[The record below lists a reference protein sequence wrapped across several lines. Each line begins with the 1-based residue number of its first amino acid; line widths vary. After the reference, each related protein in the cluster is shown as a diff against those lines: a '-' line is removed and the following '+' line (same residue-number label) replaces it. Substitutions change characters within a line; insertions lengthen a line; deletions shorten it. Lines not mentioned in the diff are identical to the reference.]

1 MQSSYSLLKFDQQ
14 IRIEKMSGK
23 QIFQTETK
31 KRWHAFTWVSR
42 TLFLVFIVALI
53 CVGFTLSSVQAPSLP
68 FLNTNTPLTQKQLE
82 KLKKS
87 QRYKAFTIEKSKL
100 QKIKKDR
107 EQRILTHRGTAKR
120 INMGFYV
127 SWAATAGKS
136 LPDLKRNIGHLDMV
150 ATESFFLNGD
160 SIVDKAD
167 TAALKVIHTAKKSAI
182 AVVSNYN
189 KDHWDGAAVRRLLN
203 NPAAQQKLI
212 SNLISITKRYGYKG
226 INVDFEELNLENG
239 TAFNAFMQQLYT
251 QFHAQNL
258 IVSQDISPEND
269 DYRPEILQ
277 KYNDYIVL
285 MAYDQH
291 TDQSNAGDISHQE
304 WVEEKLDEICN
315 KVDAQKVILALA
327 CYGYDWP
334 QNSIGKS
341 VTYEE
346 AMTAAV
352 SNNAKVNY
360 DPGSANLSYIYKD
373 GSGIKHDVY
382 FTDAATYFNLIRKAD
397 DWGIG
402 GIALWRL
409 GSEDKRLWSFISND
423 LSLEALK
430 KTPFDLRKISVL
442 NMGGISYIGDG
453 EILDLVS
460 SPKSGSVHF
469 TLNTSDFTIA
479 DQTYTRL
486 PEQYL
491 IKRFGEADKKIV
503 LTFDDGPDPVYT
515 PQVLDILKREK
526 VPGCFFVVGIMAEK
540 NMELLR
546 QEYND
551 GYEIGNHTFFHPDM
565 SAIGPR
571 RVKFE
576 LNATRRLIEAIT
588 GHSTILFRAPF
599 NADAEPQN
607 VAEILPVEQ
616 SRKENYINI
625 GEYIDPE
632 DWQPGKTADQIFNEV
647 VKQHEN
653 GNILLLHDA
662 GGNREATVAAL
673 PRIIKYFKAKG
684 YTFTTVGDLMGKKRS
699 ELMPAIRSEANS
711 GFIGSG
717 DYFFINFF
725 YYGNI
730 ILDGVFTIAIVLAIM
745 RTIFIAYLAIKQRI
759 KANKNVDQLIKN
771 PSEKVSIIIPA
782 YNEEVTAVQTINSL
796 LKTTYPN
803 FELIFVDDGSKDKT
817 FEIVDAHF
825 GNHPQVK
832 VHRKENGGKA
842 SALNYGIA
850 RASADF
856 IICID
861 ADTQLKTNAVAE
873 LMRYFYSDE
882 IAAVAGTVKVGNTNN
897 IITKWQSIEYITAQ
911 NMDRRAFDLL
921 NTITVVPGAIGAFRK
936 DVVLH
941 VGGFTIDTLAEDC
954 DLTMRILRAGYKVKN
969 CDTAIAFTEA
979 PETVSMLL
987 KQRFRWSFGVMQSF
1001 WKNRTTLF
1009 NKKYGYF
1016 GMVGMPNILVYQ
1028 IILPLFSPLADLF
1041 MLISLI
1047 SGLFSLSA
1055 INNLTLTGFSGILSL
1070 HNGFGQVLFY
1080 YVIFIVVDL
1089 LFAGIA
1095 FKMEKEKYKN
1105 LLYLFPQRFFWRQ
1118 LMYLVLFRSFRK
1130 AIKGELETWGTL
1142 KRTGNVKETVA

>member
-1 MQSSYSLLKFDQQ
+1 
-14 IRIEKMSGK
+14 MSGK

-31 KRWHAFTWVSR
+31 KRWYTFTWVSR
-42 TLFLVFIVALI
+42 TLFLVFIVAIL
-53 CVGFTLSSVQAPSLP
+53 CVAYTLSSVQEPDLP
-68 FLNTNTPLTQKQLE
+68 FINTNSPLTQKQLD

-87 QRYKAFTIEKSKL
+87 QQYKAFVIEKSRL
-100 QKIKKDR
+100 EKIRKDR
-107 EQRILTHRGTAKR
+107 ALRILTKHGDKKR
-120 INMGFYV
+120 INMAFYV
-127 SWAATAGKS
+127 SWAATKDKS
-136 LPDLKRNIGHLDMV
+136 LADLKRNIGHLDMV

-167 TAALKVIHTAKKSAI
+167 TAALNVIHAGKKSAI
-182 AVVSNYN
+182 AVVSNFN
-189 KDHWDGAAVRRLLN
+189 KDHWDGNAVKRLLN
-203 NPAAQQKLI
+203 DQAAQQKLI
-212 SNLISITKRYGYKG
+212 YNLISITKKYGYKG
-226 INVDFEELNLENG
+226 INIDFEELDLENNQS
-239 TAFNAFMQQLYT
+239 FNAFMKNLYD
-251 QFHAQNL
+251 QFHAENL

-269 DYRPEILQ
+269 DYQPEVLQ
-277 KYNDYIVL
+277 KYNDYIIL

-304 WVEEKLDEICN
+304 WVEEKLDDICT
-315 KVDAQKVILALA
+315 KVDPGKVILALA

-334 QNSIGKS
+334 NKSIGKS

-346 AMTAAV
+346 AMTTAV
-352 SNNAKVNY
+352 TFKSKVNY
-360 DPGSANLSYIYKD
+360 NPNSANLNYSYND
-373 GSGIKHDVY
+373 GSGIKHEVY

-397 DWGIG
+397 DWNIAGV
-402 GIALWRL
+402 ALWRL
-409 GSEDKRLWSFISND
+409 GSEDKRLWSFISNG
-423 LSLEALK
+423 LSLDTLQK
-430 KTPFDLRKISVL
+430 KPFDLRKISSL

-460 SPKSGSVHF
+460 TPRLGAVRF
-469 TLNTSDFTIA
+469 TLNKDNFTIA
-479 DQTYTRL
+479 DQKYMRL
-486 PEQYL
+486 PEQYV
-491 IKRFGEADKKIV
+491 IKRFGEADKKIA

-515 PQVLDILKREK
+515 PQVLNILKQEH

-546 QEYND
+546 QEYD
-551 GYEIGNHTFFHPDM
+551 SGYEIGNHTFFHPDM

-576 LNATRRLIEAIT
+576 LNATRRLIEAVT

-607 VAEILPVEQ
+607 ISEILPVAQ

-632 DWQPGKTADQIFNEV
+632 DWEPGKTADQIFNEV

-673 PRIIKYFKAKG
+673 PRIIRYFKSQG
-684 YTFTTVGDLMGKKRS
+684 YTFTTVGDLMGKKRA
-699 ELMPAIRSEANS
+699 ELMPAVKSDANS
-711 GFIGSG
+711 GFSGSG
-717 DYFFINFF
+717 DYFFISFF
-725 YYGNI
+725 YYANI
-730 ILDGVFTIAIVLAIM
+730 VLDIVFTVAIVLAIL
-745 RTIFIAYLAIKQRI
+745 RTIFIAYLAIKQRK
-759 KANKNVDQLIKN
+759 KAKKYAHKLIEN
-771 PSEKVSIIIPA
+771 PSVKVSVIIPA

-796 LKTTYPN
+796 LKTTYPDY
-803 FELIFVDDGSKDKT
+803 ELIFIDDGSKDKT
-817 FEIVDAHF
+817 FEMVQSRF

-832 VHRKENGGKA
+832 VYRKENGGKA

-850 RASADF
+850 KAASDF
-856 IICID
+856 VICID
-861 ADTQLKTNAVAE
+861 ADTQLKTDAVNE
-873 LMRYFYSDE
+873 LMRYFYSDKV
-882 IAAVAGTVKVGNTNN
+882 AAVAGTVKVGNANN
-897 IITKWQSIEYITAQ
+897 IITKWQSIEYTTAQ

-936 DVVLH
+936 SVILE

-954 DLTMRILRAGYKVKN
+954 DLTMRILKAGYRVKN
-969 CDTAIAFTEA
+969 CDTAIAYTEA
-979 PETVSMLL
+979 PETVNMLL
-987 KQRFRWSFGVMQSF
+987 KQRFRWSFGVLQSF
-1001 WKNRTTLF
+1001 WKNRKTLL

-1028 IILPLFSPLADLF
+1028 IILPLFSPLADFF
-1041 MLISLI
+1041 MLLSLI
-1047 SGLFSLSA
+1047 SGLFSLST

-1080 YVIFIVVDL
+1080 YIIFILVDMF
-1089 LFAGIA
+1089 FAAIA
-1095 FKMEKEKYKN
+1095 FRMEKEKLKN
-1105 LLYLFPQRFFWRQ
+1105 LIYLFPQRFFWRQ
-1118 LMYLVLFRSFRK
+1118 LMYIVLFRSFRK

-1142 KRTGNVKETVA
+1142 KRTGNVKEANA

>member
-1 MQSSYSLLKFDQQ
+1 
-14 IRIEKMSGK
+14 MSGK

-31 KRWHAFTWVSR
+31 ARWNTFTWVSR
-42 TLFLVFIVALI
+42 TFFLVFIIAII
-53 CVGFTLSSVQAPSLP
+53 CVVYTLSSVQAPNLP
-68 FLNTNTPLTQKQLE
+68 FINTNTPLTQKQLD

-87 QRYKAFTIEKSKL
+87 QQYKAFSIEKSKL
-100 QKIKKDR
+100 EKIKKDR
-107 EQRILTHRGTAKR
+107 ERRILSHRGNSKR
-120 INMGFYV
+120 INMAFYV
-127 SWAATAGKS
+127 SWAASKDAS
-136 LPDLKRNIGHLDMV
+136 ISDLKRNISHLDMV

-167 TAALKVIHTAKKSAI
+167 TAALKVIHAGKKSAI

-189 KDHWDGAAVRRLLN
+189 KDHWDGAAVKRLLN
-203 NPAAQQKLI
+203 NPQAQEKLI
-212 SNLISITKRYGYKG
+212 GDLITITKKYGYKG
-226 INVDFEELNLENG
+226 INIDFEELNLENSDS
-239 TAFNAFMQQLYT
+239 FNAFMKNLYG
-251 QFHAQNL
+251 QFHAQKL

-269 DYRPEILQ
+269 DYKPEILQ

-291 TDQSNAGDISHQE
+291 TEQSNAGDISHQE
-304 WVEEKLDEICN
+304 WVEEKLDNICS
-315 KVDAQKVILALA
+315 KVDASKVILALA

-334 QNSIGKS
+334 QNSVGQS

-346 AMTAAV
+346 AMT
-352 SNNAKVNY
+352 NAVNY
-360 DPGSANLSYIYKD
+360 KSKINFDPESANLNYSYSD
-373 GSGIKHDVY
+373 GSGIKHNVY

-397 DWGIG
+397 DWDIA

-423 LSLEALK
+423 LSLDTLK
-430 KTPFDLRKISVL
+430 KKPFDLRKIASL
-442 NMGGISYIGDG
+442 NMGGISYIGNG
-453 EILDLVS
+453 EILDLISTPQPGMV
-460 SPKSGSVHF
+460 KF
-469 TLNTSDFTIA
+469 TLNQANFSIA
-479 DQTYTRL
+479 NQQYTRL
-486 PEQYL
+486 PEQYV
-491 IKRFGEADKKIV
+491 IKRFGEADKKIA

-515 PQVLDILKREK
+515 PQVLNILKKEK
-526 VPGCFFVVGIMAEK
+526 VPGCFFVVGIMAEQ

-576 LNATRRLIEAIT
+576 LNATRRLIEAVT

-607 VAEILPVEQ
+607 ISEILPVAQ

-625 GEYIDPE
+625 GEFIDPE
-632 DWQPGKTADQIFNEV
+632 DWEPGKTADQIFNEV
-647 VKQHEN
+647 VKQQDN

-673 PRIIKYFKAKG
+673 PRIIKFFKAKG

-699 ELMPAIRSEANS
+699 ELMPAVKSTANS
-711 GFIGSG
+711 GFSGSG

-725 YYGNI
+725 YYGNMILNI
-730 ILDGVFTIAIVLAIM
+730 IFSVAIVLAIL
-745 RTIFIAYLAIKQRI
+745 RTLFIAYLAIRQQKKTKQNAAR
-759 KANKNVDQLIKN
+759 LIQN
-771 PSEKVSIIIPA
+771 PTEKVSIIIPA

-796 LKTTYPN
+796 LKTTYPD

-817 FEIVDAHF
+817 FEIIDQHF

-832 VHRKENGGKA
+832 VFRKENGGKA
-842 SALNYGIA
+842 SALNYGISK
-850 RASADF
+850 ASSDF
-856 IICID
+856 VICID
-861 ADTQLKTNAVAE
+861 ADTQLKNDAVTE
-873 LMRYFYSDE
+873 LMRYFYSDK
-882 IAAVAGTVKVGNTNN
+882 IAAVAGTVKVGNAHN

-936 DVVLH
+936 SVILE

-954 DLTMRILRAGYKVKN
+954 DLTMRILRAGYEVKN
-969 CDTAIAFTEA
+969 CATAVAYTEA

-1001 WKNRTTLF
+1001 WKNRKTLL

-1016 GMVGMPNILVYQ
+1016 GMVGMPNILIYQ

-1080 YVIFIVVDL
+1080 YVIFIVVDMF
-1089 LFAGIA
+1089 FAAIA
-1095 FKMEKEKYKN
+1095 FRMEKEKYKN

-1118 LMYLVLFRSFRK
+1118 LMYIVLFRSVRK

-1142 KRTGNVKETVA
+1142 KRTGNVKEQVAL

>member
-1 MQSSYSLLKFDQQ
+1 
-14 IRIEKMSGK
+14 MSGK
-23 QIFQTETK
+23 QIFQTENK
-31 KRWHAFTWVSR
+31 RRWHTFTWVSR
-42 TLFLVFIVALI
+42 SFFLVFIIAIV
-53 CVGFTLSSVQAPSLP
+53 CVVFTLSSVQSPNLP
-68 FLNTNTPLTQKQLE
+68 YINTNGPLTAKQLD

-87 QRYKAFTIEKSKL
+87 QQYKNFSIEKSKL

-107 EQRILTHRGTAKR
+107 EQRILSRHGDNKR
-120 INMGFYV
+120 INMAFYV
-127 SWAATAGKS
+127 SWAGTVAKS

-167 TAALKVIHTAKKSAI
+167 TAALSVITNAKKSAI

-203 NPAAQQKLI
+203 DMPAQEKLI
-212 SNLISITKRYGYKG
+212 YNLIKITKKYGYKG
-226 INVDFEELNLENG
+226 INIDFEELNLENRNG
-239 TAFNAFMQQLYT
+239 FNAFMKNLYSR
-251 QFHAQNL
+251 FHSEKL

-269 DYRPEILQ
+269 DYSPEILQ
-277 KYNDYIVL
+277 HYNDYIVL

-291 TDQSNAGDISHQE
+291 TEDSNAGDISNQE
-304 WVEEKLDEICN
+304 WVEEKLDDICS
-315 KVDAQKVILALA
+315 KMDANKVILALA

-334 QNSIGKS
+334 DKS
-341 VTYEE
+341 VGTPLTYET
-346 AMTAAV
+346 AMTLAV
-352 SNNAKVNY
+352 NYKSKVNF
-360 DPGSANLSYIYKD
+360 DPASANLSFSYKD
-373 GSGIKHDVY
+373 GSGIGHKVY

-397 DWGIG
+397 DWNIA

-409 GSEDKRLWSFISND
+409 GSEDKRLWQFISKD
-423 LSLEALK
+423 LSLDSLK
-430 KTPFDLRKISVL
+430 KKPVDLRKISPL
-442 NMGGISYIGDG
+442 TMGGIAYIGDG
-453 EILDLVS
+453 EILDLISTPNPGAVR
-460 SPKSGSVHF
+460 F
-469 TLNTSDFTIA
+469 TLNKNDFTIA
-479 DQTYTRL
+479 NQQYLRL
-486 PEQYL
+486 PTQYV
-491 IKRFGEADKKIV
+491 IKRFGEADKKIA

-515 PQVLDILKREK
+515 PQVINILKKEN

-540 NMELLR
+540 NMDLLK
-546 QEYND
+546 QEYD
-551 GYEIGNHTFFHPDM
+551 EGYEIGNHTFFHPDM
-565 SAIGPR
+565 SSIGPR

-576 LNATRRLIEAIT
+576 LNATRRLIEAVT

-599 NADAEPQN
+599 NADAEPEN
-607 VAEILPVEQ
+607 TAEILPVAQ

-625 GEYIDPE
+625 GESIDPE
-632 DWQPGKTADQIFNEV
+632 DWEPGKTADQIFNEV
-647 VKQHEN
+647 VKQQEN
-653 GNILLLHDA
+653 GNIILLHDA

-673 PRIIKYFKAKG
+673 PRIIKYFKEKG
-684 YTFTTVGDLMGKKRS
+684 YTFTTVGNLMGKKKS
-699 ELMPAIRSEANS
+699 ELMPSVKSSANS
-711 GFIGSG
+711 GFLGSG

-725 YYGNI
+725 YYGNMILNI
-730 ILDGVFTIAIVLAIM
+730 IFSIAIVLAIL
-745 RTIFIAYLAIKQRI
+745 RTIFIAYLAIRQR
-759 KANKNVDQLIKN
+759 KRSKRNAYKLIEN
-771 PSEKVSIIIPA
+771 PSDKVSIIIPA

-796 LKTTYPN
+796 LKTTYPD

-817 FEIVDAHF
+817 FEIINQHF

-832 VHRKENGGKA
+832 VYRKENGGKA
-842 SALNYGIA
+842 SALNYGITK
-850 RASADF
+850 ASSDY

-861 ADTQLKTNAVAE
+861 ADTQLKTDAVTE
-873 LMRYFYSDE
+873 LMRYFYSPK
-882 IAAVAGTVKVGNTNN
+882 IAAVAGTVKVGNAHN

-936 DVVLH
+936 NVVIE
-941 VGGFTIDTLAEDC
+941 VGAFTIDTLAEDC
-954 DLTMRILRAGYKVKN
+954 DLTMRILKAGYKVKN
-969 CDTAIAFTEA
+969 CDAAIAYTEA
-979 PETVSMLL
+979 PETVNMLL

-1001 WKNRTTLF
+1001 WKNRKTLL

-1016 GMVGMPNILVYQ
+1016 GMVGMPNILIYQ

-1080 YVIFIVVDL
+1080 YLIFIFVDMI
-1089 LFAGIA
+1089 FAAIA
-1095 FKMEKEKYKN
+1095 FKMENEKFKN
-1105 LLYLFPQRFFWRQ
+1105 LLYIFPQRFFWRQ

-1142 KRTGNVKETVA
+1142 KRTGNVKEATV

>member
-1 MQSSYSLLKFDQQ
+1 
-14 IRIEKMSGK
+14 MSGK

-31 KRWHAFTWVSR
+31 TRWNTFTWVSR
-42 TLFLVFIVALI
+42 TFFLVFIIAII
-53 CVGFTLSSVQAPSLP
+53 CVVYTLSSVQAPTLP
-68 FLNTNTPLTQKQLE
+68 FINTNTPLTQKQLD

-87 QRYKAFTIEKSKL
+87 QQYKAFSIEKSQL
-100 QKIKKDR
+100 EKIKKDR
-107 EQRILTHRGTAKR
+107 ERRLLKHRGNSRR
-120 INMGFYV
+120 INMAFYV
-127 SWAATAGKS
+127 SWAGSKENS
-136 LPDLKRNIGHLDMV
+136 ISDLKRNISHLDMV

-167 TAALKVIHTAKKSAI
+167 TSALKVIRAGKKSAI

-189 KDHWDGAAVRRLLN
+189 KDHWDGAAVKRLLN
-203 NPAAQQKLI
+203 NPQTQEKLI
-212 SNLISITKRYGYKG
+212 GDLIAITKKYGYKG
-226 INVDFEELNLENG
+226 INIDFEELNLENSDS
-239 TAFNAFMQQLYT
+239 FNAFMKNLYG
-251 QFHAQNL
+251 QFHAQKL

-269 DYRPEILQ
+269 DYKPEILQ

-291 TDQSNAGDISHQE
+291 TEQSNAGDISHQE
-304 WVEEKLDEICN
+304 WVEEKLDNICS
-315 KVDAQKVILALA
+315 KVDASKVILALA

-334 QNSIGKS
+334 QNSVGNS

-346 AMTAAV
+346 AIT
-352 SNNAKVNY
+352 NAVNY
-360 DPGSANLSYIYKD
+360 KSKINFDPESANLNYSYSD
-373 GSGIKHDVY
+373 GSRIKHNVY

-397 DWGIG
+397 DWDIAGV
-402 GIALWRL
+402 ALWRL

-423 LSLEALK
+423 LSLDTLK
-430 KTPFDLRKISVL
+430 KKPFDLRKIASL

-453 EILDLVS
+453 EILDLISTPQPGMV
-460 SPKSGSVHF
+460 KF
-469 TLNTSDFTIA
+469 TLNQANFSIA
-479 DQTYTRL
+479 NQQYTRL
-486 PEQYL
+486 PEQYV
-491 IKRFGEADKKIV
+491 IKRFGEADKKIA

-515 PQVLDILKREK
+515 PQVLNILKKEK
-526 VPGCFFVVGIMAEK
+526 VPGCFFVVGIMAEQ

-576 LNATRRLIEAIT
+576 LNATRRLIEAVT

-607 VAEILPVEQ
+607 ISEILPVAQ

-625 GEYIDPE
+625 GEFIDPE
-632 DWQPGKTADQIFNEV
+632 DWEPGKTADQIFNEV
-647 VKQHEN
+647 VKQQDN

-673 PRIIKYFKAKG
+673 PRIIKFFKAKG

-699 ELMPAIRSEANS
+699 ELMPAVKSTANS
-711 GFIGSG
+711 GFSGSG

-730 ILDGVFTIAIVLAIM
+730 VLNIIFSVAIVLAIL
-745 RTIFIAYLAIKQRI
+745 RTLFIAYLAIRQRKRSKQNAG
-759 KANKNVDQLIKN
+759 KLIQN
-771 PSEKVSIIIPA
+771 SAEKVSIIIPA
-782 YNEEVTAVQTINSL
+782 YNEEVTAVHTINSL
-796 LKTTYPN
+796 LKINYPD

-817 FEIVDAHF
+817 FEIIDQHF

-832 VHRKENGGKA
+832 VFRKANGGKA
-842 SALNYGIA
+842 SALNYGISK
-850 RASADF
+850 ASADF
-856 IICID
+856 VVCID
-861 ADTQLKTNAVAE
+861 ADTQLKNDAVTE
-873 LMRYFYSDE
+873 LMRYFYSDK
-882 IAAVAGTVKVGNTNN
+882 IAAVAGTVKVGNAHN

-936 DVVLH
+936 DVILE

-954 DLTMRILRAGYKVKN
+954 DLTMRILKAGYQVKN
-969 CDTAIAFTEA
+969 CATAVAYTEA

-1001 WKNRTTLF
+1001 WKNRKALL

-1016 GMVGMPNILVYQ
+1016 GMVGMPNILIYQ

-1080 YVIFIVVDL
+1080 YIIFIVVDMI
-1089 LFAGIA
+1089 FAAIA
-1095 FKMEKEKYKN
+1095 FRMEKEKYKN

-1118 LMYLVLFRSFRK
+1118 LMYVVLFRSVRK
-1130 AIKGELETWGTL
+1130 AIKGELGTWGTL
-1142 KRTGNVKETVA
+1142 KRTGNVKEQVAL

>member
-1 MQSSYSLLKFDQQ
+1 
-14 IRIEKMSGK
+14 MSGK
-23 QIFQTETK
+23 QIFQTENK
-31 KRWHAFTWVSR
+31 KRWNTFTWVSR
-42 TLFLVFIVALI
+42 SFFLVFIIAII
-53 CVGFTLSSVQAPSLP
+53 CVAFTLSSVQYPNLP
-68 FLNTNTPLTQKQLE
+68 FINTNTPLTQKQLE

-87 QRYKAFTIEKSKL
+87 QQYKDFTIQKSKL
-100 QKIKKDR
+100 QQIKKDR
-107 EQRILTHRGTAKR
+107 EHRILTRHGNNNKR
-120 INMGFYV
+120 INMAFYV
-127 SWAATAGKS
+127 SWAGTARES
-136 LPDLKRNIGHLDMV
+136 ISDLRRNIGHLDMV

-167 TAALKVIHTAKKSAI
+167 TAALRVIKEGKKSAI
-182 AVVSNYN
+182 AVVSNFN
-189 KDHWDGAAVRRLLN
+189 KDHWDGEAVRRLLSN
-203 NPAAQQKLI
+203 QPAQQKLI
-212 SNLISITKRYGYKG
+212 YDLIKITKKYGYKG
-226 INVDFEELNLENG
+226 INIDFEELNLENG
-239 TAFNAFMQQLYT
+239 DNFNAFMKNLYT
-251 QFHAQNL
+251 QFHAENL

-269 DYRPEILQ
+269 DYKPEILQ
-277 KYNDYIVL
+277 HYNDYIIL

-291 TDQSNAGDISHQE
+291 SDQSNAGDISHQE
-304 WVEEKLDEICN
+304 WVEEKLDDICS
-315 KVDAQKVILALA
+315 KMDASKVILALA

-334 QNSIGKS
+334 KNSIGIP
-341 VTYEE
+341 VTYEQ
-346 AMTAAV
+346 AITKAV
-352 SNNAKVNY
+352 DRKSKINY
-360 DPGSANLSYIYKD
+360 NPASANLNYSYKD
-373 GSGIKHDVY
+373 GSGMEHDVY

-397 DWGIG
+397 DWDIAGV
-402 GIALWRL
+402 ALWRL
-409 GSEDKRLWSFISND
+409 GSEDKRLWSFISED
-423 LSLEALK
+423 LSLDSLK
-430 KTPFDLRKISVL
+430 KKPIDLRKISAL
-442 NMGGISYIGDG
+442 TMGGISYIGDG

-460 SPKSGSVHF
+460 TPNPGSVHF
-469 TLNTSDFTIA
+469 TLEKGNFTIA
-479 DQTYTRL
+479 NQSYTRL
-486 PEQYL
+486 PSQYV
-491 IKRFGEADKKIV
+491 IKRFGEADKKIA

-515 PQVLDILKREK
+515 PQVISILKKEN
-526 VPGCFFVVGIMAEK
+526 VPGCFFVVGIMAEQ

-576 LNATRRLIEAIT
+576 LNATRRLIEAVT

-607 VAEILPVEQ
+607 ISEILPVAQ

-647 VKQHEN
+647 VKQQNN

-673 PRIIKYFKAKG
+673 PRIIKFFKAKG

-699 ELMPAIRSEANS
+699 ELMPAVQSTANS
-711 GFIGSG
+711 GFTGSG

-725 YYGNI
+725 YYGNL
-730 ILDGVFTIAIVLAIM
+730 ILNAVFTVAIALAIL
-745 RTIFIAYLAIKQRI
+745 RTIFIAYLAIRQR
-759 KANKNVDQLIKN
+759 KRATRNAYKLIEN
-771 PSEKVSIIIPA
+771 PTEKVSIIIPA
-782 YNEEVTAVQTINSL
+782 YNEEVTAIQTLNSL

-817 FEIVDAHF
+817 FEIVNQHF
-825 GNHPQVK
+825 GNHPQIK
-832 VHRKENGGKA
+832 VYRKENGGKA
-842 SALNYGIA
+842 SALNYGITK
-850 RASADF
+850 ASAEF

-861 ADTQLKTNAVAE
+861 ADTQLKTDAVTE
-873 LMRYFYSDE
+873 LMRYFYSPK
-882 IAAVAGTVKVGNTNN
+882 IAAVAGTVKVGNADN

-936 DVVLH
+936 DVVLEI
-941 VGGFTIDTLAEDC
+941 GGFTIDTLAEDC
-954 DLTMRILRAGYKVKN
+954 DLTMRILKAGYKVKN
-969 CDTAIAFTEA
+969 CDTAIAYTEA
-979 PETVSMLL
+979 PETVNMLL

-1001 WKNRTTLF
+1001 WKNRKTLL

-1016 GMVGMPNILVYQ
+1016 GMVGMPNILIYQ

-1047 SGLFSLSA
+1047 TGLFSLGA

-1080 YVIFIVVDL
+1080 YIIFIIVDMI
-1089 LFAGIA
+1089 FAGIA

-1105 LLYLFPQRFFWRQ
+1105 LLYIFPQRFFWRQ
-1118 LMYLVLFRSFRK
+1118 LMYVVLFRSVRK

-1142 KRTGNVKETVA
+1142 KRTGNVKENMS

>member
-1 MQSSYSLLKFDQQ
+1 
-14 IRIEKMSGK
+14 MSGK
-23 QIFQTETK
+23 QIFQTENK
-31 KRWHAFTWVSR
+31 KRWHTFTWVSR
-42 TLFLVFIVALI
+42 SFFLVFIVAII
-53 CVGFTLSSVQAPSLP
+53 CVAYTLSSVQYPNLP
-68 FLNTNTPLTQKQLE
+68 FINTNAPLTAKQLE

-87 QRYKAFTIEKSKL
+87 QQYKNFSIEKSHL

-107 EQRILTHRGTAKR
+107 ERRILTRHGNNKR
-120 INMGFYV
+120 INMAFYV
-127 SWAATAGKS
+127 SWAATRNKS
-136 LPDLKRNIGHLDMV
+136 LPDLERNIGHLDMV

-167 TAALKVIHTAKKSAI
+167 TAALRIIHEGKKTAI
-182 AVVSNYN
+182 AVVSNFN
-189 KDHWDGAAVRRLLN
+189 KDHWDGDAVKRLLN
-203 NPAAQQKLI
+203 DMPAQQKLI
-212 SNLISITKRYGYKG
+212 YNLISITKKYGYKG
-226 INVDFEELNLENG
+226 INIDFEELNLENG
-239 TAFNAFMQQLYT
+239 DRFNDFMKNLYT
-251 QFHAQNL
+251 QFHAEKL

-269 DYRPEILQ
+269 DYKPEILQ
-277 KYNDYIVL
+277 HYNDYIVL

-304 WVEEKLDEICN
+304 WVEDKLDEICS
-315 KVDAQKVILALA
+315 KMDANKVILALA

-334 QNSIGKS
+334 KNSIGKP

-346 AMTAAV
+346 AMNTAV
-352 SNNAKVNY
+352 TNKSKINY
-360 DPGSANLSYIYKD
+360 NPLSANLNYSYKD
-373 GSGIKHDVY
+373 GSGIDHDVY

-397 DWGIG
+397 DWDIA

-409 GSEDKRLWSFISND
+409 GSEDKRLWSFISKN
-423 LSLEALK
+423 LSLDSLK
-430 KTPFDLRKISVL
+430 KSPFDLRKISPL
-442 NMGGISYIGDG
+442 TMGGIAYVGNG
-453 EILDLVS
+453 EILDLIS
-460 SPKSGSVHF
+460 SPNPGAVRF
-469 TLNTSDFTIA
+469 TLNKSDFTIA
-479 DQTYTRL
+479 NQQYMRL
-486 PEQYL
+486 PTQYV
-491 IKRFGEADKKIV
+491 IKRFGEADKKIA

-515 PQVLDILKREK
+515 PQIINILKKEN

-546 QEYND
+546 QEYTD

-576 LNATRRLIEAIT
+576 LNATRRLIEAVT

-607 VAEILPVEQ
+607 TSEILPVAQ

-625 GEYIDPE
+625 GEFIDPE
-632 DWQPGKTADQIFNEV
+632 DWEPGKTADQIFNEV
-647 VKQHEN
+647 VKQQDN

-673 PRIIKYFKAKG
+673 PRIIKFFKSKG
-684 YTFTTVGDLMGKKRS
+684 FTFTTVGDLMGKKRS
-699 ELMPAIRSEANS
+699 ELMPAVSSTANS
-711 GFIGSG
+711 GFVGSG

-725 YYGNI
+725 YYGNMALNI
-730 ILDGVFTIAIVLAIM
+730 IFSIAIVLAIL
-745 RTIFIAYLAIKQRI
+745 RTIFIAYLAIRQRRRAKRNI
-759 KANKNVDQLIKN
+759 YKLIEN
-771 PSEKVSIIIPA
+771 PTEKVSIIIPA
-782 YNEEVTAVQTINSL
+782 YNEEITAEHTINSL
-796 LKTTYPN
+796 LKTNYPD

-817 FEIVDAHF
+817 FEIINEKF
-825 GNHPQVK
+825 GTHPQVK
-832 VHRKENGGKA
+832 VYKKENGGKA
-842 SALNYGIA
+842 SALNFGITM
-850 RASADF
+850 ASAKY

-861 ADTQLKTNAVAE
+861 ADTQLKTDAVKE
-873 LMRYFYSDE
+873 LMRYFYSPK
-882 IAAVAGTVKVGNTNN
+882 IAAVAGTVKVGNAHN

-936 DVVLH
+936 DVVLE

-969 CDTAIAFTEA
+969 CDAAIAYTEA
-979 PETVSMLL
+979 PETVNMLL

-1001 WKNRTTLF
+1001 WKNRKTLL

-1016 GMVGMPNILVYQ
+1016 GMVGMPNILIYQ

-1047 SGLFSLSA
+1047 SGLFSLGA

-1080 YVIFIVVDL
+1080 YVIFIIVDMI
-1089 LFAGIA
+1089 FAGIA
-1095 FKMEKEKYKN
+1095 FKMEKEKFKN
-1105 LLYLFPQRFFWRQ
+1105 LLYIFPQRFFWRQ

-1130 AIKGELETWGTL
+1130 ALKGELESWGTL
-1142 KRTGNVKETVA
+1142 KRTGNVKEASN

>member
-1 MQSSYSLLKFDQQ
+1 
-14 IRIEKMSGK
+14 MSGK
-23 QIFQTETK
+23 QVFQTETK
-31 KRWHAFTWVSR
+31 RRWHAFTWVSR
-42 TLFLVFIVALI
+42 SFFLVFLGAIICVAL
-53 CVGFTLSSVQAPSLP
+53 TLSSVQYPNLP
-68 FLNTNTPLTQKQLE
+68 FINTNRTLTEKQLE

-87 QRYKAFTIEKSKL
+87 QQYKDFTIEKSKL

-107 EQRILTHRGTAKR
+107 AQRILTKHGDKKR
-120 INMGFYV
+120 INMAFYV
-127 SWAATAGKS
+127 SWAGTVNKS

-167 TAALKVIHTAKKSAI
+167 TAALRVIHEGKKTAI
-182 AVVSNYN
+182 AVVSNFN
-189 KDHWDGAAVRRLLN
+189 KDHWDGEAVRRLLVDM
-203 NPAAQQKLI
+203 PAQQKLI
-212 SNLISITKRYGYKG
+212 YNLISITKKYGYKG
-226 INVDFEELNLENG
+226 INIDFEELNLENRDG
-239 TAFNAFMQQLYT
+239 FNNFMKNLYA
-251 QFHAQNL
+251 QFHAEKL

-269 DYRPEILQ
+269 DYSPEILQ
-277 KYNDYIVL
+277 NYNDYIVL

-291 TDQSNAGDISHQE
+291 TESSNAGDISHQE
-304 WVEEKLDEICN
+304 WVEEKLDDICS
-315 KVDAQKVILALA
+315 KMDASKVILALA

-334 QNSIGKS
+334 DKSMGTS
-341 VTYEE
+341 VTYET
-346 AMTAAV
+346 AMTLAV
-352 SNNAKVNY
+352 NYKSKVNY
-360 DPGSANLSYIYKD
+360 NTASANLNFSYKD
-373 GSGIKHDVY
+373 GSGINHKVY
-382 FTDAATYFNLIRKAD
+382 FTDAATNFNLIRKAD
-397 DWGIG
+397 DWDIA

-409 GSEDKRLWSFISND
+409 GSEDKRLWQFISND
-423 LSLEALK
+423 LSLKSLK
-430 KTPFDLRKISVL
+430 KKPIDFRKISPL
-442 NMGGISYIGDG
+442 TMGGIAYIGDG
-453 EILDLVS
+453 EILDLISTPNPGTVR
-460 SPKSGSVHF
+460 F
-469 TLNTSDFTIA
+469 TLNKDDFTIA
-479 DQTYTRL
+479 NQQYMRL
-486 PEQYL
+486 PTQYV

-515 PQVLDILKREK
+515 PQVLSILKKEN

-546 QEYND
+546 QEYDD

-565 SAIGPR
+565 SSIGPR

-576 LNATRRLIEAIT
+576 LNATRRLIEAVT

-607 VAEILPVEQ
+607 TSEILPVAQ

-625 GEYIDPE
+625 GELIDPE
-632 DWQPGKTADQIFNEV
+632 DWEPGKTADQIFNDV
-647 VKQHEN
+647 VKQKDN

-673 PRIIKYFKAKG
+673 PRIIKYFKQNG

-699 ELMPAIRSEANS
+699 ELMPAVKSSANS
-711 GFIGSG
+711 GFLSSG

-725 YYGNI
+725 YYGNMILNI
-730 ILDGVFTIAIVLAIM
+730 IFSVAIVLAIL
-745 RTIFIAYLAIKQRI
+745 RTIFITYLAIRQREI
-759 KANKNVDQLIKN
+759 SKRNAYKLIKN

-782 YNEEVTAVQTINSL
+782 YNEEITALQTINSL

-817 FEIVDAHF
+817 FEIINEHF
-825 GNHPQVK
+825 GHHPLVK
-832 VHRKENGGKA
+832 VYRKENGGKA
-842 SALNYGIA
+842 SALNYGITK
-850 RASADF
+850 ASAEF

-861 ADTQLKTNAVAE
+861 ADTQLKTDAVNE
-873 LMRYFYSDE
+873 LMRYFYSPK
-882 IAAVAGTVKVGNTNN
+882 IAAVAGTVKVGNAHN

-936 DVVLH
+936 DVVLE
-941 VGGFTIDTLAEDC
+941 VGAFTVDTLAEDC

-969 CDTAIAFTEA
+969 CDVAIAYTEA
-979 PETVSMLL
+979 PETVNMLL

-1001 WKNRTTLF
+1001 WKNRKTLL

-1016 GMVGMPNILVYQ
+1016 GMVGMPNILIYQ

-1047 SGLFSLSA
+1047 SGFFSLSA

-1080 YVIFIVVDL
+1080 YLIFIFVDMI
-1089 LFAGIA
+1089 FAAIA
-1095 FKMEKEKYKN
+1095 FKMENEKFKN
-1105 LLYLFPQRFFWRQ
+1105 LLYIFPQRFFWRQ

-1142 KRTGNVKETVA
+1142 KRTGNVKEATT

>member
-1 MQSSYSLLKFDQQ
+1 
-14 IRIEKMSGK
+14 MSGK

-31 KRWHAFTWVSR
+31 RRWHAFTWVSR
-42 TLFLVFIVALI
+42 TFFIVFIGAIL
-53 CVGFTLSSVQAPSLP
+53 CVVYTLLSVQEPNLP
-68 FLNTNTPLTQKQLE
+68 FINTNSPLTQKQLE

-87 QRYKAFTIEKSKL
+87 QQYKDFTIEKSKL

-107 EQRILTHRGTAKR
+107 ERRISTRHGNNKR
-120 INMGFYV
+120 INMAFYV
-127 SWAATAGKS
+127 SWAASKERS
-136 LPDLKRNIGHLDMV
+136 ISDLKRNIGHLDMV

-167 TAALKVIHTAKKSAI
+167 TSALKVIRTAKKSAI

-189 KDHWDGAAVRRLLN
+189 KNHWDGPAVRRLLSN
-203 NPAAQQKLI
+203 QTAQQKLI
-212 SNLISITKRYGYKG
+212 HDLISITKKYGYSG
-226 INVDFEELNLENG
+226 INIDFEELNLQNSVG
-239 TAFNAFMQQLYT
+239 FNAFMKNLYN
-251 QFHAQNL
+251 QFHAEKL
-258 IVSQDISPEND
+258 LVSQDISPEND
-269 DYRPEILQ
+269 DYKPEILQ

-291 TDQSNAGDISHQE
+291 TEQSNAGDISHQE
-304 WVEEKLDEICN
+304 WVEEKLDDICN
-315 KVDAQKVILALA
+315 KIDANKVILALA

-334 QNSIGKS
+334 DNSIGKP

-346 AMTAAV
+346 AMTSA
-352 SNNAKVNY
+352 VNY
-360 DPGSANLSYIYKD
+360 KSKIHYNPVSANLNYSYND
-373 GSGIKHDVY
+373 GSGIRHEVY

-397 DWGIG
+397 DWDIA

-409 GSEDKRLWSFISND
+409 GSEDKRIWSFISDN

-430 KTPFDLRKISVL
+430 KKPYDLRKIASL
-442 NMGGISYIGDG
+442 NMGGISYLGDG
-453 EILDLVS
+453 EILDLIS
-460 SPKSGSVHF
+460 TPTPGSVKF
-469 TLNTSDFTIA
+469 TLNKDNFTIA
-479 DQTYTRL
+479 DQKYTRL
-486 PEQYL
+486 PEQYV
-491 IKRFGEADKKIV
+491 IKRFGEADKKIA

-515 PQVLDILKREK
+515 PQVLNILNREK

-565 SAIGPR
+565 SAIGPQ

-576 LNATRRLIEAIT
+576 LNATRRLIEAVT

-607 VAEILPVEQ
+607 ISEILPVAQ

-632 DWQPGKTADQIFNEV
+632 DWQPGKTADQIFNDV
-647 VKQHEN
+647 VKQQDN

-673 PRIIKYFKAKG
+673 PRIIKFFKAKG
-684 YTFTTVGDLMGKKRS
+684 FTFTTVGDLMGKKRS
-699 ELMPAIRSEANS
+699 ELMPAVKSTANS
-711 GFIGSG
+711 GFSGSG

-730 ILDGVFTIAIVLAIM
+730 ILNIIFSVAIVLAIL
-745 RTIFIAYLAIKQRI
+745 RTIFIAYLAIRQRNRS
-759 KANKNVDQLIKN
+759 KRNAHKLLKN

-782 YNEEVTAVQTINSL
+782 YNEEITAVQTINSL
-796 LKTTYPN
+796 LKTTYPD

-817 FEIVDAHF
+817 YNIINEHF

-832 VHRKENGGKA
+832 VYRKDNGGKA
-842 SALNYGIA
+842 SALNYGISK
-850 RASADF
+850 ASSEY

-861 ADTQLKTNAVAE
+861 ADTQLKTDAVTE
-873 LMRYFYSDE
+873 LMRYFYSPK
-882 IAAVAGTVKVGNTNN
+882 IAAVAGTVKVGNAHN

-936 DVVLH
+936 AIVLE
-941 VGGFTIDTLAEDC
+941 VGGFTTDTLAEDC
-954 DLTMRILRAGYKVKN
+954 DLTMRILKAGYKVKN
-969 CDTAIAFTEA
+969 CSTAIAYTEA
-979 PETVSMLL
+979 PETVNMLL

-1001 WKNRTTLF
+1001 WKNRKTLL
-1009 NKKYGYF
+1009 NKKYSYF
-1016 GMVGMPNILVYQ
+1016 GMVGMPNILIYQ

-1055 INNLTLTGFSGILSL
+1055 VNNLTLTGFSGILSL

-1080 YVIFIVVDL
+1080 YLIFIVVDMI
-1089 LFAGIA
+1089 FAAIA
-1095 FKMEKEKYKN
+1095 FKMENEKFKN
-1105 LLYLFPQRFFWRQ
+1105 LLYIFPQRFFWRQ

-1142 KRTGNVKETVA
+1142 KRTGNVKEATT

>member
-1 MQSSYSLLKFDQQ
+1 
-14 IRIEKMSGK
+14 MSGK

-31 KRWHAFTWVSR
+31 RRWNTFTWVSR
-42 TLFLVFIVALI
+42 SFFLVFIIAII
-53 CVGFTLSSVQAPSLP
+53 CVAFTLSSVQAPNLP
-68 FLNTNTPLTQKQLE
+68 FINTNSPLTSKQLE

-87 QRYKAFTIEKSKL
+87 KQYKAFFIEKSKL

-107 EQRILTHRGTAKR
+107 EHRILTKHCDHKR
-120 INMGFYV
+120 VNMAFYV
-127 SWAATAGKS
+127 SWAGTKNES
-136 LPDLKRNIGHLDMV
+136 LSDLKRNIGHLDMV
-150 ATESFFLNGD
+150 ATESLFLNGD
-160 SIVDKAD
+160 SIVDKTD
-167 TAALKVIHTAKKSAI
+167 TAALKVIHSGKKSAI
-182 AVVSNYN
+182 AVVSNFN
-189 KDHWDGAAVRRLLN
+189 KDHWDGLAVKRLLN
-203 NPAAQQKLI
+203 NIPAQQKLI
-212 SNLISITKRYGYKG
+212 SNLIAIVKKQGYKG
-226 INVDFEELNLENG
+226 INIDFEELNLENS
-239 TAFNAFMQQLYT
+239 APFNAFMKNLYV
-251 QFHAQNL
+251 QFHAEKL

-269 DYRPEILQ
+269 DYQPEILQ
-277 KYNDYIVL
+277 QYNDYIVL

-291 TDQSNAGDISHQE
+291 TDQSNAGDVSNQQ
-304 WVEEKLDEICN
+304 WVEEKLDQICS
-315 KVDAQKVILALA
+315 KVDANKVILALA

-334 QNSIGKS
+334 KNSVGKS

-346 AMTAAV
+346 AMTVA
-352 SNNAKVNY
+352 VNY
-360 DPGSANLSYIYKD
+360 KSKINYNPGSANLNYSYSD

-382 FTDAATYFNLIRKAD
+382 FTDAATYFNIIRKAD
-397 DWGIG
+397 DWDIA

-409 GSEDKRLWSFISND
+409 GSEDKRLWSFISDD
-423 LSLEALK
+423 LSLDTLQK
-430 KTPFDLRKISVL
+430 KPFDLRKISVL

-460 SPKSGSVHF
+460 TPKLGSVQF
-469 TLNTSDFTIA
+469 TLNKTDFTIA
-479 DQTYTRL
+479 NQEYIRL
-486 PEQYL
+486 PEKYV
-491 IKRFGEADKKIV
+491 IKRFGEADKKIA

-515 PQVLDILKREK
+515 PQVLNILKQEK

-546 QEYND
+546 QEYD
-551 GYEIGNHTFFHPDM
+551 EGYEIGNHTFFHPDM

-576 LNATRRLIEAIT
+576 LNATRRLIEAVT

-607 VAEILPVEQ
+607 ISEILPVAQ

-632 DWQPGKTADQIFNEV
+632 DWEPGKTADQIFNEV
-647 VKQHEN
+647 VKQKDN

-673 PRIIKYFKAKG
+673 PRIIKYFKSQG

-699 ELMPAIRSEANS
+699 ELMPAVNSDATS
-711 GFIGSG
+711 GFTGSG
-717 DYFFINFF
+717 DYFFIRFF

-730 ILDGVFTIAIVLAIM
+730 ILNTVFSVAIVLAIL
-745 RTIFIAYLAIKQRI
+745 RTIFIAYLAIKQNK
-759 KANKNVDQLIKN
+759 KAKKNGKLIQHPN
-771 PSEKVSIIIPA
+771 EKVSIIIPA
-782 YNEEVTAVQTINSL
+782 YNEEITAVQTINSL
-796 LKTTYPN
+796 LKIDYPN

-817 FEIVDAHF
+817 FEIIDAHF

-832 VHRKENGGKA
+832 VYRKENGGKA

-850 RASADF
+850 MANAEY

-861 ADTQLKTNAVAE
+861 ADTQLKANAVTE
-873 LMRYFYSDE
+873 LMRYFYDAQ
-882 IAAVAGTVKVGNTNN
+882 IAAVAGTVKVGNAHNL
-897 IITKWQSIEYITAQ
+897 ITKWQSIEYITAQ
-911 NMDRRAFDLL
+911 NMDRRAFDML

-936 DVVLH
+936 QVVLE

-954 DLTMRILRAGYKVKN
+954 DLTMRILRAGYRVKN
-969 CDTAIAFTEA
+969 CDSAIAYTEA
-979 PETVSMLL
+979 PETVNMLL

-1001 WKNRTTLF
+1001 WKNRKTLL

-1016 GMVGMPNILVYQ
+1016 GMVGMPNILIYQ

-1047 SGLFSLSA
+1047 SGLCSLSA

-1070 HNGFGQVLFY
+1070 HNGFGQVFFY
-1080 YVIFIVVDL
+1080 YLIFIFVDMI
-1089 LFAGIA
+1089 FASIA
-1095 FKMEKEKYKN
+1095 FKMEKEKFKN

-1142 KRTGNVKETVA
+1142 KRTGNVKEAMV

>member
-1 MQSSYSLLKFDQQ
+1 
-14 IRIEKMSGK
+14 MSGK

-31 KRWHAFTWVSR
+31 RRWHAFTWVSR
-42 TLFLVFIVALI
+42 TFFIVFIGAI
-53 CVGFTLSSVQAPSLP
+53 MCVVYTLSSVQEPNLP
-68 FLNTNTPLTQKQLE
+68 FINTNSPLTQKQLE

-87 QRYKAFTIEKSKL
+87 QQYKDFTIEKSKL

-107 EQRILTHRGTAKR
+107 ERRISTRHGNNKR
-120 INMGFYV
+120 INMAFYV
-127 SWAATAGKS
+127 SWAASKERS
-136 LPDLKRNIGHLDMV
+136 ILDLKRNIGHLDMV

-167 TAALKVIHTAKKSAI
+167 TSALKVIRTAKKSAI

-189 KDHWDGAAVRRLLN
+189 KNHWDGPAVRRLLSN
-203 NPAAQQKLI
+203 QTAQQKLI
-212 SNLISITKRYGYKG
+212 HDLISITKKYGYSG
-226 INVDFEELNLENG
+226 INIDFEELNLQNSVG
-239 TAFNAFMQQLYT
+239 FNAFMKNLYN
-251 QFHAQNL
+251 QFHAEKL
-258 IVSQDISPEND
+258 LVSQDISPEND
-269 DYRPEILQ
+269 DYKPEILQ

-291 TDQSNAGDISHQE
+291 TEQSNAGDISHQE
-304 WVEEKLDEICN
+304 WVEEKLDDICN
-315 KVDAQKVILALA
+315 KIYANKVILALA

-334 QNSIGKS
+334 DNSIGKP

-346 AMTAAV
+346 AMTSA
-352 SNNAKVNY
+352 VNY
-360 DPGSANLSYIYKD
+360 KSKIHYNPVSANLNYSYND
-373 GSGIKHDVY
+373 GSGIRHEVY

-397 DWGIG
+397 DWDIA

-409 GSEDKRLWSFISND
+409 ASEDKRIWSFISDN

-430 KTPFDLRKISVL
+430 KKPYDLRKIASL
-442 NMGGISYIGDG
+442 KMGGISYLGDG
-453 EILDLVS
+453 EILDLIS
-460 SPKSGSVHF
+460 TPTPGSVKF
-469 TLNTSDFTIA
+469 TLNKDNFTIA
-479 DQTYTRL
+479 DQKYTRL
-486 PEQYL
+486 PEQYV
-491 IKRFGEADKKIV
+491 IKRFGEADKKIA

-515 PQVLDILKREK
+515 PQVLNILNREK

-565 SAIGPR
+565 SAIGPQ

-576 LNATRRLIEAIT
+576 LNATRRLIEAVT

-607 VAEILPVEQ
+607 ISEILPVAQ

-632 DWQPGKTADQIFNEV
+632 DWQPGKTADQIFNDV
-647 VKQHEN
+647 VKQQDN

-673 PRIIKYFKAKG
+673 PRIIKFFKAKG
-684 YTFTTVGDLMGKKRS
+684 FTFTTVGDLMGKKRS
-699 ELMPAIRSEANS
+699 ELMPAVKSTANS
-711 GFIGSG
+711 GFSGSG

-730 ILDGVFTIAIVLAIM
+730 ILNIIFSVAIVLAIL
-745 RTIFIAYLAIKQRI
+745 RTIFIAYLAIRQRNRS
-759 KANKNVDQLIKN
+759 KRNAYKLLKN

-782 YNEEVTAVQTINSL
+782 YNEEITAVQTINSL
-796 LKTTYPN
+796 LKTTYPD

-817 FEIVDAHF
+817 YNIINEHF

-832 VHRKENGGKA
+832 VYRKDNGGKA
-842 SALNYGIA
+842 SALNYGISKA
-850 RASADF
+850 GSEY

-861 ADTQLKTNAVAE
+861 ADTQLKTDAVTE
-873 LMRYFYSDE
+873 LMRYFYSSK
-882 IAAVAGTVKVGNTNN
+882 IAAVAGTVKVGNAHN

-936 DVVLH
+936 AIVLE
-941 VGGFTIDTLAEDC
+941 VGGFTTDTLAEDC
-954 DLTMRILRAGYKVKN
+954 DLTMRILKAGYKVKN
-969 CDTAIAFTEA
+969 CNTAIAYTEA
-979 PETVSMLL
+979 PETVNMLL

-1001 WKNRTTLF
+1001 WKNRKTLL
-1009 NKKYGYF
+1009 NKKYSYF
-1016 GMVGMPNILVYQ
+1016 GMVGMPNILIYQ

-1055 INNLTLTGFSGILSL
+1055 VNNLTLTGFSGILSL

-1080 YVIFIVVDL
+1080 YLIFIVVDMI
-1089 LFAGIA
+1089 FAAIA
-1095 FKMEKEKYKN
+1095 FKMENEKFKN
-1105 LLYLFPQRFFWRQ
+1105 LLYIFPQRFFWRQ

-1142 KRTGNVKETVA
+1142 KRTGNVKEATT

>member
-1 MQSSYSLLKFDQQ
+1 
-14 IRIEKMSGK
+14 MSGK

-31 KRWHAFTWVSR
+31 RRWNTFTWVSR
-42 TLFLVFIVALI
+42 TFFLVFIVAII
-53 CVGFTLSSVQAPSLP
+53 CVAFTLSSVQAPDLP
-68 FLNTNTPLTQKQLE
+68 FINANSPLTSKQLE

-87 QRYKAFTIEKSKL
+87 QQYSVFSIEKSRL
-100 QKIKKDR
+100 EKIKRDR
-107 EQRILTHRGTAKR
+107 EHRILTRHGDHKR
-120 INMGFYV
+120 INMAFYV
-127 SWAATAGKS
+127 SWAASKDKS
-136 LPDLKRNIGHLDMV
+136 LSDLKRNIGRLDMV
-150 ATESFFLNGD
+150 ATESFFLKDD
-160 SIVDKAD
+160 SIVDQTD
-167 TAALKVIHTAKKSAI
+167 TAALKVIQAGKKSAI
-182 AVVSNYN
+182 AVVSNFN
-189 KDHWDGAAVRRLLN
+189 KDHWDGHVVKRMLN
-203 NPAAQQKLI
+203 DVTVQQKFI
-212 SNLISITKRYGYKG
+212 GTLISITKKHGYKG
-226 INVDFEELNLENG
+226 INIDFEELNLENSDR
-239 TAFNAFMQQLYT
+239 FNAFMKNLYA
-251 QFHAQNL
+251 QFHAENL

-269 DYRPEILQ
+269 DYQPEILQ

-304 WVEEKLDEICN
+304 WVEEKLDHICAR
-315 KVDAQKVILALA
+315 VDGDKVILALA

-334 QNSIGKS
+334 DSSVGKP

-352 SNNAKVNY
+352 NYKSKVTYNPISANVNY
-360 DPGSANLSYIYKD
+360 SYND
-373 GSGIKHDVY
+373 GSGIKHEVY

-397 DWGIG
+397 DWGIA

-409 GSEDKRLWSFISND
+409 GSEDKRLWNFIADD
-423 LSLEALK
+423 LSLKSLK
-430 KTPFDLRKISVL
+430 KKPFDLRKISSL
-442 NMGGISYIGDG
+442 SIGGISYIGNG
-453 EILDLVS
+453 EILNLVS
-460 SPKSGSVHF
+460 TPKPGAVRF
-469 TLNTSDFTIA
+469 TLDKSDFSIA
-479 DQTYTRL
+479 DQKYIRL
-486 PEQYL
+486 PEHYV
-491 IKRFGEADKKIV
+491 IKRFGEADKKIA

-515 PQVLDILKREK
+515 PQILNILRQEK

-546 QEYND
+546 QEYDD

-576 LNATRRLIEAIT
+576 LNATRRLIEAVT

-607 VAEILPVEQ
+607 IAEILPVAQ

-632 DWQPGKTADQIFNEV
+632 DWEPGKTADQIFNEV
-647 VKQHEN
+647 VKQKDN

-673 PRIIKYFKAKG
+673 PRIIKFFKARG
-684 YTFTTVGDLMGKKRS
+684 YTFTTVGNLMGKKRS
-699 ELMPAIRSEANS
+699 ELMPEIKSTANS

-717 DYFFINFF
+717 DYFFISFF

-730 ILDGVFTIAIVLAIM
+730 ILDIVFSVAIVLAIL
-745 RTIFIAYLAIKQRI
+745 RTIFIAYLAIKQR
-759 KANKNVDQLIKN
+759 KRAKRNAGKLIQN
-771 PSEKVSIIIPA
+771 PCEKVSIIIPA
-782 YNEEVTAVQTINSL
+782 YNEEITAVQTISSL
-796 LKTTYPN
+796 LKTDYPN
-803 FELIFVDDGSKDKT
+803 FELIFVDDGSNDKT
-817 FEIVDAHF
+817 FEMIDSRF

-832 VHRKENGGKA
+832 VYHKENGGKA
-842 SALNYGIA
+842 SALNYGITK
-850 RASADF
+850 ASADF
-856 IICID
+856 IVCID
-861 ADTQLKTNAVAE
+861 ADTQLKSDAVTE
-873 LMRYFYSDE
+873 LMRYFYSDK
-882 IAAVAGTVKVGNTNN
+882 IAAVAGTVKVGNAHNL
-897 IITKWQSIEYITAQ
+897 ITKWQSIEYITAQ

-936 DVVLH
+936 EVVLEI
-941 VGGFTIDTLAEDC
+941 GGFTVDTLAEDC
-954 DLTMRILRAGYKVKN
+954 DLTMRILKAGYKVKN
-969 CDTAIAFTEA
+969 CDAAIAYTEA
-979 PETVSMLL
+979 PETVNMLL

-1001 WKNRTTLF
+1001 WKNRKTLL
-1009 NKKYGYF
+1009 NKKFGYF
-1016 GMVGMPNILVYQ
+1016 GMVGMPNILIYQ

-1047 SGLFSLSA
+1047 SGLFSLST

-1080 YVIFIVVDL
+1080 YVLFILVDMIF
-1089 LFAGIA
+1089 AAIA
-1095 FKMEKEKYKN
+1095 FKMENEKLKN
-1105 LLYLFPQRFFWRQ
+1105 LLYIFPQRFFWRQ

-1142 KRTGNVKETVA
+1142 KRTGNVRESAA

>member
-1 MQSSYSLLKFDQQ
+1 
-14 IRIEKMSGK
+14 MSGK
-23 QIFQTETK
+23 QIFQTENK
-31 KRWHAFTWVSR
+31 KRWNTFTWVSR
-42 TLFLVFIVALI
+42 SFFLVFIIAII
-53 CVGFTLSSVQAPSLP
+53 CVAFTLSSVQYPDLP
-68 FLNTNTPLTQKQLE
+68 FINTNSPLTQKQLE
-82 KLKKS
+82 KLKRS
-87 QRYKAFTIEKSKL
+87 QQYKDFSIQKSKL
-100 QKIKKDR
+100 QQIRKDR
-107 EQRILTHRGTAKR
+107 QQRILSRKGNHNKR
-120 INMGFYV
+120 INMAFYV
-127 SWAATAGKS
+127 SWAGTASQS
-136 LPDLKRNIGHLDMV
+136 LSDLKRNIGHLDMV

-167 TAALKVIHTAKKSAI
+167 TAALRVIKEGKKSAI
-182 AVVSNYN
+182 AVVSNFN
-189 KDHWDGAAVRRLLN
+189 KDHWDGDAVKRLLSN
-203 NPAAQQKLI
+203 QPAQQKLI
-212 SNLISITKRYGYKG
+212 YDLINITKKYGFKG
-226 INVDFEELNLENG
+226 INIDFEELNLENG
-239 TAFNAFMQQLYT
+239 DSFNAFMKNLYT
-251 QFHAQNL
+251 QFHAENL

-269 DYRPEILQ
+269 DYKPEILQ
-277 KYNDYIVL
+277 HYNDYIIL

-291 TDQSNAGDISHQE
+291 SDQSNAGDISHQE
-304 WVEEKLDEICN
+304 WVEEKLDDICS
-315 KVDAQKVILALA
+315 KMDANKVILALA

-334 QNSIGKS
+334 KNSIGTP
-341 VTYEE
+341 VTYEQ
-346 AMTAAV
+346 AIIKAV
-352 SNNAKVNY
+352 DLKSKINY
-360 DPGSANLSYIYKD
+360 NPASANLNYSYKD
-373 GSGIKHDVY
+373 GSGMEHDVY

-397 DWGIG
+397 DWDIAGV
-402 GIALWRL
+402 ALWRL
-409 GSEDKRLWSFISND
+409 GSEDKRLWSFISED
-423 LSLEALK
+423 LSLDSLK
-430 KTPFDLRKISVL
+430 KKPIDLRKISAL
-442 NMGGISYIGDG
+442 TMGGISYIGDG

-460 SPKSGSVHF
+460 TPNPGSVHF
-469 TLNTSDFTIA
+469 TLDKTNFTIA
-479 DQTYTRL
+479 NQIYTRL
-486 PEQYL
+486 PSQYV
-491 IKRFGEADKKIV
+491 IKRFGEADKKIA

-515 PQVLDILKREK
+515 PQVMSILKKEN
-526 VPGCFFVVGIMAEK
+526 VPGCFFVVGIMAEQ

-546 QEYND
+546 QEYNE

-576 LNATRRLIEAIT
+576 LNATRRLIEAVT

-607 VAEILPVEQ
+607 ISEILPVAQ

-647 VKQHEN
+647 VKQQNN

-673 PRIIKYFKAKG
+673 PRIIKFFKAKG

-699 ELMPAIRSEANS
+699 ELMPAVQSTANS
-711 GFIGSG
+711 GFTGSG

-725 YYGNI
+725 YYGNL
-730 ILDGVFTIAIVLAIM
+730 ILNAIFTVAIALAIL
-745 RTIFIAYLAIKQRI
+745 RTIFIAYLAIRQRKRSI
-759 KANKNVDQLIKN
+759 RNAYKLIEN
-771 PSEKVSIIIPA
+771 PTEKVSIIIPA
-782 YNEEVTAVQTINSL
+782 YNEEVTAIQTLNSL

-817 FEIVDAHF
+817 FEIVSQHF
-825 GNHPQVK
+825 GDHPQIK
-832 VHRKENGGKA
+832 VYRKENGGKA
-842 SALNYGIA
+842 SALNYGITK
-850 RASADF
+850 ASAEF

-861 ADTQLKTNAVAE
+861 ADTQLKTDAVTE
-873 LMRYFYSDE
+873 LMRYFYSPK
-882 IAAVAGTVKVGNTNN
+882 IAAVAGTVKVGNADN

-936 DVVLH
+936 DVVLEI
-941 VGGFTIDTLAEDC
+941 GGFTIDTLAEDC
-954 DLTMRILRAGYKVKN
+954 DLTMRILKAGYKVKN
-969 CDTAIAFTEA
+969 CDTAIAYTEA
-979 PETVSMLL
+979 PETVNMLL

-1001 WKNRTTLF
+1001 WKNRKTLL

-1016 GMVGMPNILVYQ
+1016 GMVGMPNILIYQ

-1047 SGLFSLSA
+1047 TGLFSLGA

-1080 YVIFIVVDL
+1080 YIIFIIVDMI
-1089 LFAGIA
+1089 FAGIA

-1105 LLYLFPQRFFWRQ
+1105 LLYIFPQRFFWRQ
-1118 LMYLVLFRSFRK
+1118 LMYVVLFRSVRK

-1142 KRTGNVKETVA
+1142 KRTGNVKETMS

>member
-1 MQSSYSLLKFDQQ
+1 
-14 IRIEKMSGK
+14 MSGK

-31 KRWHAFTWVSR
+31 TRWNTFTWVSR
-42 TLFLVFIVALI
+42 TFFLVFIIAII
-53 CVGFTLSSVQAPSLP
+53 CVVYTLSSVQAPNLP
-68 FLNTNTPLTQKQLE
+68 FINTNTPLTQKQLD

-87 QRYKAFTIEKSKL
+87 QQYKAFSIEKSQL
-100 QKIKKDR
+100 EKIKKDR
-107 EQRILTHRGTAKR
+107 ERRLLKHRGNSRR
-120 INMGFYV
+120 INMAFYV
-127 SWAATAGKS
+127 SWAATKDKS
-136 LPDLKRNIGHLDMV
+136 LSDLKRNISHLDMV

-167 TAALKVIHTAKKSAI
+167 TSALKVIHAGKKSAI

-189 KDHWDGAAVRRLLN
+189 TDHWDGAAVKRLLN
-203 NPAAQQKLI
+203 NQPAQQKLI
-212 SNLISITKRYGYKG
+212 DDLIAITKKYGYKG
-226 INVDFEELNLENG
+226 INIDFEELNLENSDS
-239 TAFNAFMQQLYT
+239 FNAFMKNLYG
-251 QFHAQNL
+251 QFHAQKL

-269 DYRPEILQ
+269 DYKPEILQ

-291 TDQSNAGDISHQE
+291 TEQSNAGDISHQE
-304 WVEEKLDEICN
+304 WVEEKLDNICS
-315 KVDAQKVILALA
+315 KVDASKVILALA

-334 QNSIGKS
+334 QNSVGKS

-346 AMTAAV
+346 AIT
-352 SNNAKVNY
+352 NAVNY
-360 DPGSANLSYIYKD
+360 KSKINFDPESANLNYSYSD
-373 GSGIKHDVY
+373 GSRIKHNVY

-397 DWGIG
+397 DWDIAGL
-402 GIALWRL
+402 ALWRL
-409 GSEDKRLWSFISND
+409 GSEDKRLWSFISTD
-423 LSLEALK
+423 LSLDTLK
-430 KTPFDLRKISVL
+430 KKPFDLRKIASL

-453 EILDLVS
+453 EILDLISTPQPGMV
-460 SPKSGSVHF
+460 KF
-469 TLNTSDFTIA
+469 TLNQANFSIA
-479 DQTYTRL
+479 NQQYTRL
-486 PEQYL
+486 PEQYV
-491 IKRFGEADKKIV
+491 IKRFGEADKKIA

-515 PQVLDILKREK
+515 PQVLNILKKEK
-526 VPGCFFVVGIMAEK
+526 VPGCFFVVGIMAEQ

-576 LNATRRLIEAIT
+576 LNATRRLIEAVT

-607 VAEILPVEQ
+607 ISEILPVAQ

-625 GEYIDPE
+625 GEFIDPE
-632 DWQPGKTADQIFNEV
+632 DWEPGKTADQIFNEV
-647 VKQHEN
+647 VKQQDN

-673 PRIIKYFKAKG
+673 PRIIKFFKAKG

-699 ELMPAIRSEANS
+699 ELMPAVKSTANS
-711 GFIGSG
+711 GLSGSG

-730 ILDGVFTIAIVLAIM
+730 ILNIIFSVAIVLAIL
-745 RTIFIAYLAIKQRI
+745 RTLFIAYLAIRQQKKTKQNTAR
-759 KANKNVDQLIKN
+759 LIQN
-771 PSEKVSIIIPA
+771 PAEKISIIIPA

-796 LKTTYPN
+796 LKINYPD
-803 FELIFVDDGSKDKT
+803 FELIFVDDGSKDRT
-817 FEIVDAHF
+817 FEIIDQHF

-832 VHRKENGGKA
+832 VFRKANGGKA
-842 SALNYGIA
+842 SALNYGISK
-850 RASADF
+850 ASAGF
-856 IICID
+856 VVCID
-861 ADTQLKTNAVAE
+861 ADTQLKNDAVTE
-873 LMRYFYSDE
+873 LMRYFYSDK
-882 IAAVAGTVKVGNTNN
+882 IAAVAGTVKVGNAHN

-936 DVVLH
+936 DVILE

-954 DLTMRILRAGYKVKN
+954 DLTMRILKAGYEVKN
-969 CDTAIAFTEA
+969 CATAVAYTEA

-1001 WKNRTTLF
+1001 WKNRKALL

-1016 GMVGMPNILVYQ
+1016 GMVGMPNILIYQ

-1080 YVIFIVVDL
+1080 YIIFIVVDMV
-1089 LFAGIA
+1089 FAAIA
-1095 FKMEKEKYKN
+1095 FRMEKEKYKN

-1118 LMYLVLFRSFRK
+1118 LMYVVLFRSVRK
-1130 AIKGELETWGTL
+1130 AIKGELGTWGTL
-1142 KRTGNVKETVA
+1142 KRTGNVKEQMAL

>member
-1 MQSSYSLLKFDQQ
+1 
-14 IRIEKMSGK
+14 MSGK

-31 KRWHAFTWVSR
+31 TRWNTFTWVSR
-42 TLFLVFIVALI
+42 TFFLVFIIAII
-53 CVGFTLSSVQAPSLP
+53 CVVYTLSSVQAPNLP
-68 FLNTNTPLTQKQLE
+68 FINTNTPLTQKQLD

-87 QRYKAFTIEKSKL
+87 QQYKAFSIEKSQL
-100 QKIKKDR
+100 EKIKKDR
-107 EQRILTHRGTAKR
+107 ERRLLKHRGNSRR
-120 INMGFYV
+120 INMAFYV
-127 SWAATAGKS
+127 SWAGSKENS
-136 LPDLKRNIGHLDMV
+136 ISDLKRNISHLDMV

-167 TAALKVIHTAKKSAI
+167 TSALKVIHAGKKSAI

-189 KDHWDGAAVRRLLN
+189 KDHWDGAAVKRLLN
-203 NPAAQQKLI
+203 NPQAQEKLI
-212 SNLISITKRYGYKG
+212 GDLIAITKKYGYKG
-226 INVDFEELNLENG
+226 INIDFEELNLENSDS
-239 TAFNAFMQQLYT
+239 FNAFMKNLYG
-251 QFHAQNL
+251 QFHAQKL

-269 DYRPEILQ
+269 DYKPEILQ

-291 TDQSNAGDISHQE
+291 TEQSNAGDISHQE
-304 WVEEKLDEICN
+304 WVEEKLDNICS
-315 KVDAQKVILALA
+315 KVDASKVILALA

-334 QNSIGKS
+334 QNSVGKS

-346 AMTAAV
+346 AIT
-352 SNNAKVNY
+352 NAVNY
-360 DPGSANLSYIYKD
+360 KSKINFDPESANLNYSYSD
-373 GSGIKHDVY
+373 GSRIKHNVY

-397 DWGIG
+397 DWDIAGV
-402 GIALWRL
+402 ALWRL

-423 LSLEALK
+423 LSLDTLK
-430 KTPFDLRKISVL
+430 KKPFDLRKIASL

-453 EILDLVS
+453 EILDLISTPQPGMV
-460 SPKSGSVHF
+460 KF
-469 TLNTSDFTIA
+469 TLNQANFSIA
-479 DQTYTRL
+479 NQQYTRL
-486 PEQYL
+486 PEQYV
-491 IKRFGEADKKIV
+491 IKRFGEADKKIA

-515 PQVLDILKREK
+515 PQVLNILKKEK
-526 VPGCFFVVGIMAEK
+526 VPGCFFVVGIMAEQ

-576 LNATRRLIEAIT
+576 LNATRRLIEAVT

-607 VAEILPVEQ
+607 ISEILPVAQ

-625 GEYIDPE
+625 GEFIDPE
-632 DWQPGKTADQIFNEV
+632 DWEPGKTADQIFNEV
-647 VKQHEN
+647 VKQQDN

-673 PRIIKYFKAKG
+673 PRIIKFFKAKG

-699 ELMPAIRSEANS
+699 ELMPAVKSTANS
-711 GFIGSG
+711 GLSGSG

-725 YYGNI
+725 YYGNMILNI
-730 ILDGVFTIAIVLAIM
+730 IFSVAIVLAIL
-745 RTIFIAYLAIKQRI
+745 RTLFIAYLAIRQQKKTKQNTAR
-759 KANKNVDQLIKN
+759 LIQN
-771 PSEKVSIIIPA
+771 PAEKISIIIPA

-796 LKTTYPN
+796 LKINYPD
-803 FELIFVDDGSKDKT
+803 FELIFVDDGSKDRT
-817 FEIVDAHF
+817 FEIIDQHF

-832 VHRKENGGKA
+832 VFRKANGGKA
-842 SALNYGIA
+842 SALNYGISK
-850 RASADF
+850 ASAGF
-856 IICID
+856 VVCID
-861 ADTQLKTNAVAE
+861 ADTQLKNDAVTE
-873 LMRYFYSDE
+873 LMRYFYSDK
-882 IAAVAGTVKVGNTNN
+882 IAAVAGTVKVGNAHN

-936 DVVLH
+936 DVILE

-954 DLTMRILRAGYKVKN
+954 DLTMRILKAGYEVKN
-969 CDTAIAFTEA
+969 CATAVAYTEA
-979 PETVSMLL
+979 PESVNMLL

-1001 WKNRTTLF
+1001 WKNRKALL

-1016 GMVGMPNILVYQ
+1016 GMVGMPNILIYQ

-1080 YVIFIVVDL
+1080 YIIFIVVDMV
-1089 LFAGIA
+1089 FAAIA
-1095 FKMEKEKYKN
+1095 FRMEKEKYKN

-1118 LMYLVLFRSFRK
+1118 LMYVVLFRSVRK
-1130 AIKGELETWGTL
+1130 AIKGELGTWGTL
-1142 KRTGNVKETVA
+1142 KRTGNVKEQVAL

>member
-1 MQSSYSLLKFDQQ
+1 
-14 IRIEKMSGK
+14 MSGK
-23 QIFQTETK
+23 QIFQTEK
-31 KRWHAFTWVSR
+31 KTRWNTFTWVSR
-42 TLFLVFIVALI
+42 SFILVFIIAII
-53 CVGFTLSSVQAPSLP
+53 CVAFTLSSVQSPGLP
-68 FLNTNTPLTQKQLE
+68 FINTNSPLTSKQLE

-87 QRYKAFTIEKSKL
+87 QQYKAFSIAKSRL

-107 EQRILTHRGTAKR
+107 ENRILKKHGNRKR
-120 INMGFYV
+120 INMAFYV
-127 SWAATAGKS
+127 SWAGAKEES
-136 LPDLKRNIGHLDMV
+136 LSDLKRNIGRLDMV

-167 TAALKVIHTAKKSAI
+167 TAALKVIHAGRKSAI

-189 KDHWDGAAVRRLLN
+189 LDHWDGNAVKRLLN
-203 NPAAQQKLI
+203 NPSAQEKLI
-212 SNLISITKRYGYKG
+212 SSLISLVHKYGYKG
-226 INVDFEELNLENG
+226 INIDFEELNLENSI
-239 TAFNAFMQQLYT
+239 AFNAFMQNLYN
-251 QFHAQNL
+251 QFHTKGL

-269 DYRPEILQ
+269 DYQPEILQ

-291 TDQSNAGDISHQE
+291 TDQSNAGDVSNQE
-304 WVEEKLDEICN
+304 WVEEKLDNICN
-315 KVDAQKVILALA
+315 KVDADKVILALA

-334 QNSIGKS
+334 NHSVGKS
-341 VTYEE
+341 VTYED
-346 AMTAAV
+346 AMTQAV
-352 SNNAKVNY
+352 NSKSEITYNPV
-360 DPGSANLSYIYKD
+360 SANLNYSYKD
-373 GSGIKHDVY
+373 GSGISHDVY

-397 DWGIG
+397 DWGIA

-409 GSEDKRLWSFISND
+409 GSEDRRLWSFITDD
-423 LSLEALK
+423 LSLATLK
-430 KTPFDLRKISVL
+430 QKPFDLRKISTL
-442 NMGGISYIGDG
+442 NMGGISYLGDG

-460 SPKSGSVHF
+460 TPKPGAVKF
-469 TLNTSDFTIA
+469 TLNATDFTIA
-479 DQTYTRL
+479 NQKYIRL
-486 PEQYL
+486 PEKYV
-491 IKRFGEADKKIV
+491 IKRFGEADKKIA

-515 PQVLDILKREK
+515 PQVLDILKKEK

-565 SAIGPR
+565 SAIGPA

-576 LNATRRLIEAIT
+576 LNATRRLIEAVT

-607 VAEILPVEQ
+607 IAEILPVAQ

-632 DWQPGKTADQIFNEV
+632 DWEPGKTADQIFNEV
-647 VKQHEN
+647 VKQKNN

-673 PRIIKYFKAKG
+673 PRIIKYFKAQG

-699 ELMPAIRSEANS
+699 ALMPAVKSDATS

-717 DYFFINFF
+717 DYFFISFF
-725 YYGNI
+725 YYGNM
-730 ILDGVFTIAIVLAIM
+730 ILNIVFTVAIVLAIL
-745 RTIFIAYLAIKQRI
+745 RTIFIAYLALKQRR
-759 KANKNVDQLIKN
+759 KAKKNHHKLVQN

-782 YNEEVTAVQTINSL
+782 YNEEITAIQTINSL
-796 LKTTYPN
+796 LKIDYPN

-817 FEIVDAHF
+817 FQIIDSQF

-832 VHRKENGGKA
+832 VYRKENGGKA

-850 RASADF
+850 KADAAF
-856 IICID
+856 IVCID
-861 ADTQLKTNAVAE
+861 ADTQLKSNAITE
-873 LMRYFYSDE
+873 LMQYFYRDD
-882 IAAVAGTVKVGNTNN
+882 IAAVAGTVKVGNANN
-897 IITKWQSIEYITAQ
+897 MITRWQSIEYITAQ

-936 DVVLH
+936 DVVLE

-954 DLTMRILRAGYKVKN
+954 DLTMRILKAGYRVKN
-969 CDTAIAFTEA
+969 CDTAIAYTEA
-979 PETVSMLL
+979 PETVEMLL

-1001 WKNRTTLF
+1001 WKNRKTML

-1016 GMVGMPNILVYQ
+1016 GMVGMPNILIYQ

-1047 SGLFSLSA
+1047 SGIFSLSA

-1080 YVIFIVVDL
+1080 YL
-1089 LFAGIA
+1089 LFILVDMIFAAIA
-1095 FKMEKEKYKN
+1095 FKMEKEKLKN
-1105 LLYLFPQRFFWRQ
+1105 LLYLFPQRFVWRQ
-1118 LMYLVLFRSFRK
+1118 LMYFVLFRSLRK
-1130 AIKGELETWGTL
+1130 ALKGELENWGTL
-1142 KRTGNVKETVA
+1142 KRTGSVKETAL

>member
-1 MQSSYSLLKFDQQ
+1 
-14 IRIEKMSGK
+14 MSGK

-42 TLFLVFIVALI
+42 TFFIVFIGAII
-53 CVGFTLSSVQAPSLP
+53 CVVLTLSSVQYPSLP
-68 FLNTNTPLTQKQLE
+68 YINTNRPLTQKQLE

-87 QRYKAFTIEKSKL
+87 QRYKDFTIEKSKL
-100 QKIKKDR
+100 QKIKTDR
-107 EQRILTHRGTAKR
+107 ANRILAKHGDKKR
-120 INMGFYV
+120 INMAFYV
-127 SWAATAGKS
+127 SWAGTVGKS

-167 TAALKVIHTAKKSAI
+167 TAALRVIHEGKKSAI
-182 AVVSNYN
+182 AVVSNFN
-189 KDHWDGAAVRRLLN
+189 KDRWDGAAVRRLLSDM
-203 NPAAQQKLI
+203 PAQQKLI
-212 SNLISITKRYGYKG
+212 SNLINITKKYGYKG
-226 INVDFEELNLENG
+226 INIDFEELNLENG
-239 TAFNAFMQQLYT
+239 EDFNNFMKNLYA
-251 QFHAQNL
+251 QFHVKNL

-269 DYRPEILQ
+269 DYSPEVLQ
-277 KYNDYIVL
+277 HYNDYIVL

-291 TDQSNAGDISHQE
+291 TEGSNAGDVSHQE
-304 WVEEKLDEICN
+304 WVEEKLDDICS
-315 KVDAQKVILALA
+315 KMDANKVILALA

-334 QNSIGKS
+334 EKS
-341 VTYEE
+341 VGTPITYE
-346 AMTAAV
+346 TAITTA
-352 SNNAKVNY
+352 VNY
-360 DPGSANLSYIYKD
+360 KSRINYDSGSANLNFSYKD
-373 GSGIKHDVY
+373 GSGINHKVY
-382 FTDAATYFNLIRKAD
+382 FTDAATNFNLIRKAD
-397 DWGIG
+397 DWDIA

-409 GSEDKRLWSFISND
+409 GSEDKRLWQFISND
-423 LSLEALK
+423 LSLAGLK
-430 KTPFDLRKISVL
+430 KKPVDFRKISSL
-442 NMGGISYIGDG
+442 NMGGIAYIGDG
-453 EILDLVS
+453 EILDLIS
-460 SPKSGSVHF
+460 TPNPGAARF
-469 TLNTSDFTIA
+469 TLNKDNFTIA
-479 DQTYTRL
+479 NQQYMRL
-486 PEQYL
+486 PSQYV
-491 IKRFGEADKKIV
+491 IKRFGEANKKIV

-515 PQVLDILKREK
+515 PQVLSILNKEN

-546 QEYND
+546 QEYD
-551 GYEIGNHTFFHPDM
+551 GGYEIGNHTFFHPDM
-565 SAIGPR
+565 SSIGPR

-576 LNATRRLIEAIT
+576 LNATRRLIEAVT

-607 VAEILPVEQ
+607 TSEILPVAQ

-625 GEYIDPE
+625 GELIDPE
-632 DWQPGKTADQIFNEV
+632 DWEPGKTADQIFNEV
-647 VKQHEN
+647 VKQKDN

-673 PRIIKYFKAKG
+673 PRIIKYFKQQG
-684 YTFTTVGDLMGKKRS
+684 YTFTTVGNLMGKKRS
-699 ELMPAIRSEANS
+699 ELMPAVKSSANS
-711 GFIGSG
+711 GFLGSG

-730 ILDGVFTIAIVLAIM
+730 ILNVVFSVAIVLAIL
-745 RTIFIAYLAIKQRI
+745 RTIFIAYLAIIQR
-759 KANKNVDQLIKN
+759 KRARKNSHKLVKD

-782 YNEEVTAVQTINSL
+782 YNEEITAVQTINSL

-817 FEIVDAHF
+817 FEMIKNHF
-825 GNHPQVK
+825 GNHPLVK
-832 VHRKENGGKA
+832 VFKKENGGKA
-842 SALNYGIA
+842 SALNFGITK
-850 RASADF
+850 ASSEF

-861 ADTQLKTNAVAE
+861 ADTQLKTDAVTE
-873 LMRYFYSDE
+873 LMRYFYAPQ
-882 IAAVAGTVKVGNTNN
+882 IAAVAGTVKVGNAHNM
-897 IITKWQSIEYITAQ
+897 ITKWQSIEYITAQ

-936 DVVLH
+936 NVVLE
-941 VGGFTIDTLAEDC
+941 VGAFTTDTLAEDC
-954 DLTMRILRAGYKVKN
+954 DLTMRILRAGYKVEN
-969 CDTAIAFTEA
+969 CNTAIAYTEA
-979 PETVSMLL
+979 PESVNMLL

-1001 WKNRTTLF
+1001 WKNRKTLL

-1016 GMVGMPNILVYQ
+1016 GMVGMPNILIYQ

-1055 INNLTLTGFSGILSL
+1055 INNLTLTGFTGILSL

-1080 YVIFIVVDL
+1080 YLIFILVDMI
-1089 LFAGIA
+1089 FAAIA
-1095 FKMEKEKYKN
+1095 FKMEHEKFKN
-1105 LLYLFPQRFFWRQ
+1105 LLYIFPQRFFWRQ

-1142 KRTGNVKETVA
+1142 KRTGNVKEAIS